1 MRFGLQW
8 PAAGVKRQRG
18 PATGTA
24 GNQEIGRLYF
34 LYSEFCPIVVKTEAI
49 EKAIALDVPC
59 LFGELTDEFGEDLL
73 LRASGMVMIGYW
85 TRCPN
90 R

>member
-1 MRFGLQW
+1 MATTEENRVRFGLQW

-34 LYSEFCPIVVKTEAI
+34 LYSHATLCADDTATLADALEQAGKALGREAQVAP
-49 EKAIALDVPC
+49 AISC
-59 LFGELTDEFGEDLL
+59 
-73 LRASGMVMIGYW
+73 LRAG
-85 TRCPN
+85 
-90 R
+90 